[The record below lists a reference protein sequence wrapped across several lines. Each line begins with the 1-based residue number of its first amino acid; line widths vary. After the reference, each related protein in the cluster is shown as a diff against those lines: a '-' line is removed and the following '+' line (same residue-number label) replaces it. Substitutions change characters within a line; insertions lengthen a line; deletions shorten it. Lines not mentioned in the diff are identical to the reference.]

1 MSRSLRFLLL
11 GITLEVFA
19 VVFALSSTGM
29 QLVVIAVG
37 AIGLVVALVGFFAR
51 D

>member
-1 MSRSLRFLLL
+1 LLLL

-19 VVFALSSTGM
+19 IVFALSSTGV
-29 QLVVIAVG
+29 QLVVIGVG
-37 AIGLVVALVGFFAR
+37 VIGLLVALVGYFEK